1 MPFTQAIGC
10 QGDKRFLLSKPRV
23 AGLPRC
29 TALYTRQCVFLYL
42 NVFHSFAFNYP
53 PCALAEWSCF
63 SIFGQ
68 EWSVLFDL
76 QEYVVSLKAVSTS
89 PFLPFFD
96 SLYLLL
102 NVCPSYV
109 TRADE
114 KKSCFGEARLTD
126 KMERTRKRNGTLPA
140 DWGNEGLHC
149 TVHCTWWEQT
159 SCYSCRA
166 QVKIKSVCGCV
177 YVCVRRLLTQNKE
190 WPLHGNWL
198 TRCCSCHIQIT
209 AV

>member
-10 QGDKRFLLSKPRV
+10 QGDKRLLLSKPRV

-68 EWSVLFDL
+68 ELSVQSVLFDL

-89 PFLPFFD
+89 PFLPFFWLPLSSFECLSKLCNKSRWEEKLLWRGAVNGQDGEDKKEEWD
-96 SLYLLL
+96 SSSWLGKWRASLHSTLHM
-102 NVCPSYV
+102 V
-109 TRADE
+109 RAD
-114 KKSCFGEARLTD
+114 
-126 KMERTRKRNGTLPA
+126 
-140 DWGNEGLHC
+140 
-149 TVHCTWWEQT
+149 Q
-159 SCYSCRA
+159 
-166 QVKIKSVCGCV
+166 
-177 YVCVRRLLTQNKE
+177 LL
-190 WPLHGNWL
+190 
-198 TRCCSCHIQIT
+198 
-209 AV
+209 